1 MSDDNVVHIN
11 QAKGKKNKNQNCTKE
26 DVLLEAVA
34 MLHPEH
40 TFEKTNL
47 KLRGLDV
54 RLVELESGTRLWAR
68 AKENVLSYID
78 SEVVENKL
86 SSAIHSMWPTQYNFK
101 PKDIRDC
108 VGIAKQTAESMD
120 NIAAIEKLIVPES
133 AIVPVRFFSDEGWTW
148 HRLPYDPDTTDD
160 EARAYW
166 ETEVFPR
173 FKKNFSSFMAWCGS
187 LFDPK
192 SPRALCPWI
201 YGEGET
207 GKGTLA
213 VFIQECMGE
222 SGGVINPDTFSFDKF
237 ALESVI
243 GKRLIFIDE
252 CPAKL
257 PTSGTFKRFTGEK
270 TQLVNRKGI
279 KAVKMRIDAKTMMA
293 SNHFPEIK
301 AGKEFARRIMPVPF
315 QEIVAPMRNKE
326 EVNALMHRYGAHFW
340 GIAMEEY
347 AKDKE
352 LRNYDKSEIMEY
364 QEDMNEIIDLWI
376 MRNIELDKKVLTPSV
391 FPVRYVIDAAKR
403 DRLEWKKVRER
414 LQEISE
420 VKVEARYFRGVSAKC
435 IVGATWKGSD
445 LGFKMDDFD
454 EEIDF

>member
-11 QAKGKKNKNQNCTKE
+11 QSKGKKNKNQNSTKE
-26 DVLLEAVA
+26 DILLEAVA

-47 KLRGLDV
+47 KLRGMDV
-54 RLVELESGTRLWAR
+54 RLVELENGTRLWAR

-86 SSAIHSMWPTQYNFK
+86 SSIIHSMWPTQYNLK

-120 NIAAIEKLIVPES
+120 NIAAYEKLIVPES
-133 AIVPVRFFSDEGWTW
+133 SIVPVRFLSDEGWTW

-213 VFIQECMGE
+213 TFIVECMGDA
-222 SGGVINPDTFSFDKF
+222 GGVLDPDMFSFDKF
-237 ALESVI
+237 GLEATI
-243 GKRLIFIDE
+243 GKRVLFIDE

-257 PTSGTFKRFTGEK
+257 PTSEKFKRYTGEK

-279 KAVKMRIDAKTMMA
+279 KAVKMRIDAKPLMA
-293 SNHFPEIK
+293 SNHFPTIK
-301 AGKEFARRIMPVPF
+301 AGKAFARRIMPVPF
-315 QEIVAPMRNKE
+315 QEIEAPMRNKE

-340 GIAMEEY
+340 GVAMEEY
-347 AKDKE
+347 TKDKE
-352 LRNYDKSEIMEY
+352 LRKYDASENVEY
-364 QEDMNEIIDLWI
+364 KEDMNEIIDLWI
-376 MRNIELDKKVLTPSV
+376 SRNIQIGTNSF
-391 FPVRYVIDAAKR
+391 FPMRYAIDAASR
-403 DRLEWKKVRER
+403 ERLEWKAVHER
-414 LQEISE
+414 LKEFYN
-420 VKVEARYFRGVSAKC
+420 VKNESRNFNGAPVKC
-435 IVGATWKGSD
+435 FLRCTWKGSD
-445 LGFKMDDFD
+445 FCSKSIDDYQ
-454 EEIDF
+454 EVDF